1 MFADRRPSM
10 QRRHSN
16 WSVALPASFRIAAGT
31 LWSHKLRSVLTVFG
45 IVIGV
50 AAVVLIGAT
59 LKTLRETAMKST
71 AQTIGA
77 DTFLIAQVASVGNL
91 SRKELS
97 DKLRKNP
104 EIYRREAEAFAVRM
118 RDSALVA
125 PILEQIA
132 DVKAGN
138 KTFLAASITGSTAN
152 IQSIRNIQLRN
163 GRFFT
168 EAENHRSLR
177 LAVIGQDL
185 VDEISPASD
194 PIGKNIRIKGQV
206 FRVVGVLEKQGASF
220 GSSLDRKVYLPL
232 LAFEKIWGTRRSVSL
247 AVQPLDPEYLTE
259 NQEKARFAMRMLRRL
274 KPKAPDNFDLLVPE
288 AGQDFLSRVVGVIAV
303 AIVPIASVA
312 LIVAGIVVMNMMLV
326 SVTERTRETGIRK
339 ALGARNRDIFAEILF
354 ESTILTLLGGATGL
368 LIAHLGTIGLRQALG
383 SAISISPVYAILA
396 LGVAA
401 AVGISAGFFPAFVAS
416 RMPPVEALRHES

>member
-1 MFADRRPSM
+1 M

>member
-1 MFADRRPSM
+1 MHRGKS
-10 QRRHSN
+10 S
-16 WSVALPASFRIAAGT
+16 WSVALPNSFRIAAGT

-45 IVIGV
+45 IVIGI

-59 LKTLRETAMKST
+59 LKAVRETALKST

-77 DTFLIAQVASVGNL
+77 DTFLISQVASVGNL

-104 EIYRREAEAFAVRM
+104 EIYRREAEAFASRVR
-118 RDSALVA
+118 DIALAA
-125 PILEQIA
+125 PTLEEIA
-132 DVKAGN
+132 DVRAGN
-138 KTFLAASITGSTAN
+138 TKFLAASITGSTAD
-152 IQSIRNIQLRN
+152 IQPIRNIQLSN

-185 VDEISPASD
+185 VDELSPSTD
-194 PIGKNIRIKGQV
+194 PIGKNIRIKGQL
-206 FRVVGVLEKQGASF
+206 FRVIGVLEKQGSSF
-220 GSSLDRKVYLPL
+220 GSSLDRKVYMPL
-232 LAFEKIWGTRRSVSL
+232 LAFEKIWGSRRSVSV
-247 AVQPLDPEYLTE
+247 AVQPLDPDYLGE
-259 NQEKARFAMRMLRRL
+259 NQEQSRFAMRTLRRL
-274 KPKAPDNFDLLVPE
+274 RPGVPDNFDLLVPE
-288 AGQDFLSRVVGVIAV
+288 AGKDFLSRIVGIIAV
-303 AIVPIASVA
+303 AIVPITSVA

-354 ESTILTLLGGATGL
+354 ESTILTLLGGTAGL
-368 LIAHLGTIGLRQALG
+368 LVAYIGTLGLRQALG
-383 SAISISPVYAILA
+383 SAISISPAYAVLA

-401 AVGISAGFFPAFVAS
+401 AVGISAGFFPAYIAS
-416 RMPPVEALRHES
+416 RMPPVEALRHET